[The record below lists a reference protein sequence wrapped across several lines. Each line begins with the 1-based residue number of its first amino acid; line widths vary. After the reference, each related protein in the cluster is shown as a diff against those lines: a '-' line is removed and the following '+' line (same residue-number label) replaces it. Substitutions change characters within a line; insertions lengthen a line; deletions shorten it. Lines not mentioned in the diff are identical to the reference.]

1 MHLPFDWLLDGQKL
15 TRCYSISSSPTQT
28 GFVEITV
35 KNQPEGRV
43 SAFLNERARNG
54 LTVEASG
61 PSGRFCFDEHQ
72 HNSIVLFAGGSGITP
87 IISML
92 RYIDDLCLDTQAT
105 LFYSVRAQRDIIFEP
120 ELERL
125 EERLPKFKQ
134 VLVLTRPE
142 SGWTGLTGHL
152 SREFIRLRL
161 GEVGS
166 QTFFMCGPEAFM
178 DHVKGILLSLGVDEQ
193 RIIQERFGGKR
204 ATALA
209 ELEKEESAGVIE
221 FTRSGKSSSLSP
233 GRTVLEA
240 AEMNGIDIPYS
251 CRQGQCGTCATRL
264 LGGEIKMDCE
274 DGLDP
279 ALKAQGYVLT
289 CVARAQG
296 TSHWMPDA
304 PDY

>member
-1 MHLPFDWLLDGQKL
+1 LIGFWTVRNWAILFHILIADANGLCRNHRQRTAQG
-15 TRCYSISSSPTQT
+15 CVSP
-28 GFVEITV
+28 
-35 KNQPEGRV
+35 
-43 SAFLNERARNG
+43 FLNERAAIG

-61 PSGRFCFDEHQ
+61 PSGRFCFDENAHK
-72 HNSIVLFAGGSGITP
+72 NIVLFAAGSGITP
-87 IISML
+87 IMSIL
-92 RYIDDLCLDTQAT
+92 RYIDDLCLNTRAA
-105 LFYSVRAQRDIIFEP
+105 LFYSVRTQRDIIFEP

-125 EERLPKFKQ
+125 EECLTNFRRTIVP
-134 VLVLTRPE
+134 TRPE

-152 SREFIRLRL
+152 SREFISLRL

-193 RIIQERFGGKR
+193 RIIQERFGGKM

-209 ELEKEESAGVIE
+209 ELEGEESAGVIE
-221 FTRSGKSSSLSP
+221 FTRSGKSSSLSAR
-233 GRTVLEA
+233 RTVLEA

-279 ALKAQGYVLT
+279 TLKAQGYVLT

-296 TSHWMPDA
+296 TSDWMPDA